1 MATGSVRDLSAEE
14 LANAFYVAQQS
25 HARRVAD
32 RVQQLWREIDRRDLS
47 RSWAI
52 YIGPEVVRTV
62 TAGQLATAAAADA
75 YVESIIAAR
84 GLSSDPAG
92 RVRPEAF
99 AGLAADGRSLDTLLD
114 LPLITSKTAI
124 AAGVDEVE
132 AMMTGL
138 QQLLRMAASEVTDA
152 GRAATGVSIAGNRTI
167 NGYIRVVNPPAC
179 SRCIVLAGREYGWNT
194 GFQRHPRCFPAGVVV
209 SGPRSQAATRR
220 WFQGELI
227 VLSTASG
234 QNLAL
239 TGNHPVLTS
248 RGWVPANLIQEGD
261 EVVRSTRPE
270 GATPLVV
277 PDHHEMPSLIEDVWG
292 ALSVH
297 GLDRMPTA
305 TEDFHGDGQQGEVDV
320 VYADRALAS
329 GNLATV
335 GKKLVQLGLAGGLGL
350 TGQFDAERAS
360 MLLNLWDATQSGGP
374 VGGGGLGLA
383 LASAQLGRPDNASFT
398 GVTPLYSGFREAARD
413 DISGHPVLL
422 AERELAGSIEVG
434 GRDFTDGEIA
444 GLPRWDAPGDSFSVE
459 TRDGYARQGRDLL
472 DRLSG
477 QVELDRVVELRRS
490 EWSGHV
496 YSLTSVE
503 GWHVANSLIVS
514 NCDCTHMPAKLIA
527 RDRHIPGAFDPQ
539 AYFKG
544 LSRAE
549 QDRIFTQAGAKA
561 IRDGA
566 DMNSVVNARRGM
578 YTAADGY
585 GGRLRATYEGTTRRG
600 LYFQMERSRAYR
612 AGTASPRYPRR
623 FQLSS
628 PRLLPEQIYRIAGS
642 RDEAISLLRQY
653 GYLGWSV

>member
-25 HARRVAD
+25 HARRVTD

-52 YIGPEVVRTV
+52 FIGPEVVRTV

-75 YVESIIAAR
+75 YVESIIAAG

-114 LPLITSKTAI
+114 LPLITSKTAV
-124 AAGVDEVE
+124 AAGADEVE

-179 SRCIVLAGREYGWNT
+179 SRCIILAGREYGWNT
-194 GFQRHPRCFPAGVVV
+194 GFQRHP
-209 SGPRSQAATRR
+209 
-220 WFQGELI
+220 
-227 VLSTASG
+227 
-234 QNLAL
+234 
-239 TGNHPVLTS
+239 
-248 RGWVPANLIQEGD
+248 
-261 EVVRSTRPE
+261 
-270 GATPLVV
+270 
-277 PDHHEMPSLIEDVWG
+277 
-292 ALSVH
+292 
-297 GLDRMPTA
+297 
-305 TEDFHGDGQQGEVDV
+305 
-320 VYADRALAS
+320 
-329 GNLATV
+329 
-335 GKKLVQLGLAGGLGL
+335 K
-350 TGQFDAERAS
+350 
-360 MLLNLWDATQSGGP
+360 
-374 VGGGGLGLA
+374 
-383 LASAQLGRPDNASFT
+383 
-398 GVTPLYSGFREAARD
+398 
-413 DISGHPVLL
+413 
-422 AERELAGSIEVG
+422 
-434 GRDFTDGEIA
+434 
-444 GLPRWDAPGDSFSVE
+444 
-459 TRDGYARQGRDLL
+459 
-472 DRLSG
+472 
-477 QVELDRVVELRRS
+477 
-490 EWSGHV
+490 
-496 YSLTSVE
+496 
-503 GWHVANSLIVS
+503 
-514 NCDCTHMPAKLIA
+514 CDCTHMPAKLIA

-549 QDRIFTQAGAKA
+549 QDRIFTEAGAKA

-585 GGRLRATYEGTTRRG
+585 GGRVRATYEGTTRRG

-628 PRLLPEQIYRIAGS
+628 PRLLPEQIYRLAGS